1 MKKLPA
7 SIRQAL
13 AVGVTVGLVLGV
25 IYSVGGFFID
35 LMGPGL
41 NAGTAL
47 AFLAL
52 IGMPVLFGAAGLII
66 GGIAH
71 TVRHH

>member
-1 MKKLPA
+1 MKRLPER
-7 SIRQAL
+7 IRQPL
-13 AVGVTVGLVLGV
+13 LVGVVVGLVLGV
-25 IYSVGGFFID
+25 IYSVCGFFID

-52 IGMPVLFGAAGLII
+52 IGMPVMFGAAGLLI
-66 GGIAH
+66 GGLAH
-71 TVRHH
+71 TLRQH

>member
-1 MKKLPA
+1 MKRLPKR
-7 SIRQAL
+7 IRQPL
-13 AVGVTVGLVLGV
+13 LVGVVVGLVLGV

-35 LMGPGL
+35 LKGPGL

-52 IGMPVLFGAAGLII
+52 IGMPVMFGAAGLLI
-66 GGIAH
+66 GGLAH
-71 TVRHH
+71 TLRQH

>member
-1 MKKLPA
+1 MKRLPQRV
-7 SIRQAL
+7 RQPL
-13 AVGVTVGLVLGV
+13 AVGAVVGLALGV
-25 IYSVGGFFID
+25 VYSVGGFFVD

-52 IGMPVLFGAAGLII
+52 IGMPVIFGTAGLLI
-66 GGIAH
+66 GGLAH
-71 TVRHH
+71 TLRQH

>member
-1 MKKLPA
+1 MKRLPGR
-7 SIRQAL
+7 IRQPL
-13 AVGVTVGLVLGV
+13 LVGVVVGLVLGV

-52 IGMPVLFGAAGLII
+52 IGMPAMFGVAGLLI

-71 TVRHH
+71 SVRHH

>member
-1 MKKLPA
+1 MKRLPER
-7 SIRQAL
+7 IRQPL
-13 AVGVTVGLVLGV
+13 LVGVVVGLVLGV

-52 IGMPVLFGAAGLII
+52 IGMPAMFGVAGLLI

-71 TVRHH
+71 SVRHH

>member
-1 MKKLPA
+1 MKRLPGR
-7 SIRQAL
+7 IRQPL
-13 AVGVTVGLVLGV
+13 LVGVVVGLVLGV

-52 IGMPVLFGAAGLII
+52 IGMPAMFGAAGLLI

-71 TVRHH
+71 SVRHH

>member
-1 MKKLPA
+1 MKPLLA
-7 SIRQAL
+7 SVRQPL
-13 AVGVTVGLVLGV
+13 AVGAIVGLVLGA
-25 IYSVGGFFID
+25 IYSVGGFVID

-41 NAGTAL
+41 NTGTAL

-52 IGMPVLFGAAGLII
+52 IGMPILFGAAGLLI
-66 GGIAH
+66 GGIAY